1 MSTGRSSRSAG
12 NDARSDARERA
23 LHLLYEAHA
32 KSESGSSVVE
42 SQILAVDDLV
52 LEIVTGVD
60 GVTAFADEIIAEN
73 AIGWTL
79 ARMPVIDLIVLRI
92 ATIKSRLLRDC
103 CSNLFFSWFFFV
115 ILSHIS
121 SFQYS
126 SIFINIPEN
135 PPTDMNIDEYWNQ
148 CYLI

>member
-32 KSESGSSVVE
+32 KSETGTSIVE
-42 SQILAVDDLV
+42 SQILAVDDLA
-52 LEIVTGVD
+52 LEIVHGVD

-92 ATIKSRLLRDC
+92 AIFELKSRPDVPTA
-103 CSNLFFSWFFFV
+103 V
-115 ILSHIS
+115 ILNEAVELAKTFSTDESGRFVNGILSTIS
-121 SFQYS
+121 KKVRQ
-126 SIFINIPEN
+126 
-135 PPTDMNIDEYWNQ
+135 
-148 CYLI
+148 

>member
-42 SQILAVDDLV
+42 SQILPVDDLV
-52 LEIVTGVD
+52 LEIVSGVD
-60 GVTAFADEIIAEN
+60 DVTAFADEIIAEN

-92 ATIKSRLLRDC
+92 AIFELKSRPDVPTA
-103 CSNLFFSWFFFV
+103 V
-115 ILSHIS
+115 ILNEAVELAKTFSTDESGRFVNGILSTIS
-121 SFQYS
+121 KKVRQ
-126 SIFINIPEN
+126 
-135 PPTDMNIDEYWNQ
+135 
-148 CYLI
+148 

>member
-32 KSESGSSVVE
+32 KSETGTSIVE
-42 SQILAVDDLV
+42 SQVLAVDDLV
-52 LEIVTGVD
+52 LEIVHGVD

-92 ATIKSRLLRDC
+92 AIFELKARPDVPTA
-103 CSNLFFSWFFFV
+103 V
-115 ILSHIS
+115 ILNEAVELAKTFSTDESGRFVNGILSTIS
-121 SFQYS
+121 KMVRQ
-126 SIFINIPEN
+126 
-135 PPTDMNIDEYWNQ
+135 
-148 CYLI
+148 

>member
-32 KSESGSSVVE
+32 KSESGSSIVE
-42 SQILAVDDLV
+42 SQVLAVDELV
-52 LEIVTGVD
+52 LEIVRGVD
-60 GVTAFADEIIAEN
+60 GVTAFADEIITEN

-92 ATIKSRLLRDC
+92 AIFELKSRPDVPTA
-103 CSNLFFSWFFFV
+103 V
-115 ILSHIS
+115 ILNEAVELAKTFS
-121 SFQYS
+121 
-126 SIFINIPEN
+126 
-135 PPTDMNIDEYWNQ
+135 TDESGRFVNGILSTIAKKVRQ
-148 CYLI
+148 

>member
-32 KSESGSSVVE
+32 KSETGTSIVE
-42 SQILAVDDLV
+42 SQVLAVDDLV
-52 LEIVTGVD
+52 LEIVHGVD

-92 ATIKSRLLRDC
+92 AIFELKSRPDVPTAVVLNEAVELAKT
-103 CSNLFFSWFFFV
+103 FSTDESGRFV
-115 ILSHIS
+115 NGILSTIS
-121 SFQYS
+121 KKVRQ
-126 SIFINIPEN
+126 
-135 PPTDMNIDEYWNQ
+135 
-148 CYLI
+148 

>member
-32 KSESGSSVVE
+32 KSETGTSIVE
-42 SQILAVDDLV
+42 SQVLAVDDLV
-52 LEIVTGVD
+52 LEIVHGVD

-73 AIGWTL
+73 AVGWTL

-92 ATIKSRLLRDC
+92 AIFELKSRPEVPTA
-103 CSNLFFSWFFFV
+103 V
-115 ILSHIS
+115 ILNEAVELAKTFSTDESGRFVNGILSTIS
-121 SFQYS
+121 KKVRQ
-126 SIFINIPEN
+126 
-135 PPTDMNIDEYWNQ
+135 
-148 CYLI
+148 

>member
-12 NDARSDARERA
+12 NDARTDARERA

-32 KSESGSSVVE
+32 KSETGTSIVE
-42 SQILAVDDLV
+42 SQVLAVDDLV
-52 LEIVTGVD
+52 LEIVHGVD

-92 ATIKSRLLRDC
+92 AIFELKSRPDVPTA
-103 CSNLFFSWFFFV
+103 V
-115 ILSHIS
+115 ILNEAVELAKTFSTDESGRFVNGILSTIS
-121 SFQYS
+121 KKVRQ
-126 SIFINIPEN
+126 
-135 PPTDMNIDEYWNQ
+135 
-148 CYLI
+148 

>member
-32 KSESGSSVVE
+32 KSESGSSIVE
-42 SQILAVDDLV
+42 SQVLAVDDLV
-52 LEIVTGVD
+52 LEIVHGVD
-60 GVTAFADEIIAEN
+60 DVTAFADEIIAEN

-92 ATIKSRLLRDC
+92 AIFELKSRPDVPTA
-103 CSNLFFSWFFFV
+103 V
-115 ILSHIS
+115 ILNEAVELAKTFSTDESGRFVNGILSTIS
-121 SFQYS
+121 KKVRQ
-126 SIFINIPEN
+126 
-135 PPTDMNIDEYWNQ
+135 
-148 CYLI
+148 

>member
-32 KSESGSSVVE
+32 KSETGSSIVE
-42 SQILAVDDLV
+42 SQVLAVDDLV
-52 LEIVTGVD
+52 LEIVHGVD

-92 ATIKSRLLRDC
+92 AIFELKARPDVPTA
-103 CSNLFFSWFFFV
+103 V
-115 ILSHIS
+115 ILNEAVELAKTFSTDESGRFVNGILSTIS
-121 SFQYS
+121 KKVRQ
-126 SIFINIPEN
+126 
-135 PPTDMNIDEYWNQ
+135 
-148 CYLI
+148 

>member
-32 KSESGSSVVE
+32 KSETGTSIVE
-42 SQILAVDDLV
+42 SQVLAVDDLV
-52 LEIVTGVD
+52 LEIVHGVD
-60 GVTAFADEIIAEN
+60 DVTAFADEIIAEN

-92 ATIKSRLLRDC
+92 AIFELKSRPDVPTA
-103 CSNLFFSWFFFV
+103 V
-115 ILSHIS
+115 ILNEAVELAKTFSTDESGRFVNGILSTIS
-121 SFQYS
+121 KKVRQ
-126 SIFINIPEN
+126 
-135 PPTDMNIDEYWNQ
+135 
-148 CYLI
+148 

>member
-32 KSESGSSVVE
+32 KSETGTSIVE
-42 SQILAVDDLV
+42 SQVLAVDDLV
-52 LEIVTGVD
+52 LEIVHGVD

-92 ATIKSRLLRDC
+92 TIFELKSRPDVPTA
-103 CSNLFFSWFFFV
+103 V
-115 ILSHIS
+115 ILNEAVELAKTFSTDESGRFVNGILSTIS
-121 SFQYS
+121 KKVRQ
-126 SIFINIPEN
+126 
-135 PPTDMNIDEYWNQ
+135 
-148 CYLI
+148 

>member
-42 SQILAVDDLV
+42 SQILPVDDLV
-52 LEIVTGVD
+52 LEIVSGVD
-60 GVTAFADEIIAEN
+60 DVTAFADEIIAEN

-92 ATIKSRLLRDC
+92 AIFELKARPDVPTA
-103 CSNLFFSWFFFV
+103 V
-115 ILSHIS
+115 ILNEAVELAKTFSTDESGRFVNGILSTIS
-121 SFQYS
+121 KKVRQ
-126 SIFINIPEN
+126 
-135 PPTDMNIDEYWNQ
+135 
-148 CYLI
+148 

>member
-42 SQILAVDDLV
+42 SQILPVDDLV
-52 LEIVTGVD
+52 LEIVSGVD
-60 GVTAFADEIIAEN
+60 DVTTFADEIIAEN

-92 ATIKSRLLRDC
+92 AIFELKSRPDVPTA
-103 CSNLFFSWFFFV
+103 V
-115 ILSHIS
+115 ILNEAVELAKTFSTDESGRFVNGILSTIS
-121 SFQYS
+121 KKVRQ
-126 SIFINIPEN
+126 
-135 PPTDMNIDEYWNQ
+135 
-148 CYLI
+148 

>member
-32 KSESGSSVVE
+32 KSESGSSIVE
-42 SQILAVDDLV
+42 SQVLAVDDLV
-52 LEIVTGVD
+52 LEIVQGVD
-60 GVTAFADEIIAEN
+60 GVTAFADEIITEN

-92 ATIKSRLLRDC
+92 AIFELKSRPDVPTA
-103 CSNLFFSWFFFV
+103 V
-115 ILSHIS
+115 ILNEAVELAKTFS
-121 SFQYS
+121 
-126 SIFINIPEN
+126 
-135 PPTDMNIDEYWNQ
+135 TDESGRFVNGILSTIAKRVRQ
-148 CYLI
+148 

>member
-42 SQILAVDDLV
+42 SQILPVDDLV
-52 LEIVTGVD
+52 LEIVSGVD

-73 AIGWTL
+73 AVGWTL

-92 ATIKSRLLRDC
+92 AIFELKSRPDVPTA
-103 CSNLFFSWFFFV
+103 V
-115 ILSHIS
+115 ILNEAVELAKTFSTDESGRFVNGILSTIS
-121 SFQYS
+121 KKVRQ
-126 SIFINIPEN
+126 
-135 PPTDMNIDEYWNQ
+135 
-148 CYLI
+148 

>member
-32 KSESGSSVVE
+32 KSESGSSIVE
-42 SQILAVDDLV
+42 SQVLAVDDLV
-52 LEIVTGVD
+52 LEIVQGVD
-60 GVTAFADEIIAEN
+60 GATAFADEIITEN

-92 ATIKSRLLRDC
+92 AIFELKSRPDVPTA
-103 CSNLFFSWFFFV
+103 V
-115 ILSHIS
+115 ILNEAVELAKTFS
-121 SFQYS
+121 
-126 SIFINIPEN
+126 
-135 PPTDMNIDEYWNQ
+135 TDESGRFVNGILSTIAKKVRQ
-148 CYLI
+148 

>member
-32 KSESGSSVVE
+32 KSESGSSIVE
-42 SQILAVDDLV
+42 SQVLAVDDLV
-52 LEIVTGVD
+52 LEIVRGVD

-92 ATIKSRLLRDC
+92 AIFELKSRPDVPTA
-103 CSNLFFSWFFFV
+103 V
-115 ILSHIS
+115 ILNEAVELAKTFSTDESGRFVNGILSTIS
-121 SFQYS
+121 KKVRQ
-126 SIFINIPEN
+126 
-135 PPTDMNIDEYWNQ
+135 
-148 CYLI
+148 

>member
-32 KSESGSSVVE
+32 KSETGTSIVE
-42 SQILAVDDLV
+42 SQVLAVDDLV
-52 LEIVTGVD
+52 LEIVHGVD
-60 GVTAFADEIIAEN
+60 GVTAFADEIMAEN

-92 ATIKSRLLRDC
+92 AIFELKARPDVPTA
-103 CSNLFFSWFFFV
+103 V
-115 ILSHIS
+115 ILNEAVELAKTFSTDESGRFVNGILSTIS
-121 SFQYS
+121 KKVRQ
-126 SIFINIPEN
+126 
-135 PPTDMNIDEYWNQ
+135 
-148 CYLI
+148 

>member
-32 KSESGSSVVE
+32 KSETGTSIVE
-42 SQILAVDDLV
+42 SQVLAVDDLV
-52 LEIVTGVD
+52 LEIVHGVD
-60 GVTAFADEIIAEN
+60 GVTAFADEISAEN

-92 ATIKSRLLRDC
+92 AIFELKSRPDVPTA
-103 CSNLFFSWFFFV
+103 V
-115 ILSHIS
+115 ILNEAVELAKTFSTDESGRFVNGILSTIS
-121 SFQYS
+121 KKVRQ
-126 SIFINIPEN
+126 
-135 PPTDMNIDEYWNQ
+135 
-148 CYLI
+148 

>member
-12 NDARSDARERA
+12 NDARPDARERA

-42 SQILAVDDLV
+42 SQILPVDDLV
-52 LEIVTGVD
+52 LEIVSGVD
-60 GVTAFADEIIAEN
+60 DVTAFADEIIAEN

-92 ATIKSRLLRDC
+92 AIFELKSRPDVPTA
-103 CSNLFFSWFFFV
+103 V
-115 ILSHIS
+115 ILNEAVELAKTFSTDESGRFVNGILSTIS
-121 SFQYS
+121 KKVRQ
-126 SIFINIPEN
+126 
-135 PPTDMNIDEYWNQ
+135 
-148 CYLI
+148 

>member
-32 KSESGSSVVE
+32 KSETGTSIVE
-42 SQILAVDDLV
+42 SQVLAVDDLV
-52 LEIVTGVD
+52 LEIVHGVD

-92 ATIKSRLLRDC
+92 AIFELKSRTDVPTA
-103 CSNLFFSWFFFV
+103 V
-115 ILSHIS
+115 ILNEAVELAKTFSTDESGRFVNGILSTIS
-121 SFQYS
+121 KKVRQ
-126 SIFINIPEN
+126 
-135 PPTDMNIDEYWNQ
+135 
-148 CYLI
+148 

>member
-1 MSTGRSSRSAG
+1 MSTARPSRSAG

-32 KSESGSSVVE
+32 KSASGTSVVE
-42 SQILAVDDLV
+42 SQVLAVDDLV

-60 GVTAFADEIIAEN
+60 GVTAKADEIIAEN

-92 ATIKSRLLRDC
+92 AIFELMSRPDVPTAGILNEAVELAKT
-103 CSNLFFSWFFFV
+103 FSTDESGRFV
-115 ILSHIS
+115 NGILSTIA
-121 SFQYS
+121 QKVR
-126 SIFINIPEN
+126 
-135 PPTDMNIDEYWNQ
+135 
-148 CYLI
+148 L

>member
-32 KSESGSSVVE
+32 KSATGASVIE
-42 SQILAVDDLV
+42 SQVLPVDDLV
-52 LEIVTGVD
+52 LEIVSGVD
-60 GVTAFADEIIAEN
+60 SVTAIADEIIAEN

-92 ATIKSRLLRDC
+92 AIFELKSRPDVPTA
-103 CSNLFFSWFFFV
+103 V
-115 ILSHIS
+115 ILNEAVELAKTFS
-121 SFQYS
+121 
-126 SIFINIPEN
+126 
-135 PPTDMNIDEYWNQ
+135 TDESGRFVNGILSTIAKKVRQ
-148 CYLI
+148 

>member
-32 KSESGSSVVE
+32 KSETGTSIVE
-42 SQILAVDDLV
+42 SQVLAVDDLV
-52 LEIVTGVD
+52 LEIVHGVD
-60 GVTAFADEIIAEN
+60 GVTALADEIIAEN

-92 ATIKSRLLRDC
+92 AIFELKSRPDVPTA
-103 CSNLFFSWFFFV
+103 V
-115 ILSHIS
+115 ILNEAVELAKTFSTDESGRFVNGILSTIS
-121 SFQYS
+121 KKVRQ
-126 SIFINIPEN
+126 
-135 PPTDMNIDEYWNQ
+135 
-148 CYLI
+148 

>member
-32 KSESGSSVVE
+32 KSETGTSIVD
-42 SQILAVDDLV
+42 SQVLAVDDLV
-52 LEIVTGVD
+52 LEIVHGVD

-92 ATIKSRLLRDC
+92 AIFELKSRPDVPTA
-103 CSNLFFSWFFFV
+103 V
-115 ILSHIS
+115 ILNEAVELAKTFSTDESGRFVNGILSTIS
-121 SFQYS
+121 KKVRQ
-126 SIFINIPEN
+126 
-135 PPTDMNIDEYWNQ
+135 
-148 CYLI
+148 

>member
-32 KSESGSSVVE
+32 KSETGTSIVE
-42 SQILAVDDLV
+42 SQVLAVDDLV
-52 LEIVTGVD
+52 LEIVHGVD

-92 ATIKSRLLRDC
+92 AIFELKSRPDVPTA
-103 CSNLFFSWFFFV
+103 V
-115 ILSHIS
+115 ILNEAVELAKTFSTDESGRFVNGILSTIS
-121 SFQYS
+121 KMVRQ
-126 SIFINIPEN
+126 
-135 PPTDMNIDEYWNQ
+135 
-148 CYLI
+148 

>member
-32 KSESGSSVVE
+32 KSETGTSIVE

-52 LEIVTGVD
+52 LEIVHGVD

-79 ARMPVIDLIVLRI
+79 DRMPVIDLIVLRI
-92 ATIKSRLLRDC
+92 AIFELKSRPDVPTA
-103 CSNLFFSWFFFV
+103 V
-115 ILSHIS
+115 ILNEAVELAKTFSTDESGRFVNGILSTIS
-121 SFQYS
+121 KKVRQ
-126 SIFINIPEN
+126 
-135 PPTDMNIDEYWNQ
+135 
-148 CYLI
+148 

>member
-32 KSESGSSVVE
+32 KSESGSSIVE
-42 SQILAVDDLV
+42 SQVLAVDDLV
-52 LEIVTGVD
+52 IEIVQGVD
-60 GVTAFADEIIAEN
+60 GVTAFADEIITEN

-92 ATIKSRLLRDC
+92 AIFELKSRPDVPTA
-103 CSNLFFSWFFFV
+103 V
-115 ILSHIS
+115 ILNEAVELAKTFS
-121 SFQYS
+121 
-126 SIFINIPEN
+126 
-135 PPTDMNIDEYWNQ
+135 TDESGRFVNGILSTIAKKVRQ
-148 CYLI
+148 

>member
-42 SQILAVDDLV
+42 SQILPVDDLV
-52 LEIVTGVD
+52 LEIVSGVD
-60 GVTAFADEIIAEN
+60 DVTAVADEIIAEN

-92 ATIKSRLLRDC
+92 AIFELKSRPDVPTA
-103 CSNLFFSWFFFV
+103 V
-115 ILSHIS
+115 ILNEAVELAKTFSTDESGRFVNGILSTIS
-121 SFQYS
+121 KKVRQ
-126 SIFINIPEN
+126 
-135 PPTDMNIDEYWNQ
+135 
-148 CYLI
+148 

>member
-32 KSESGSSVVE
+32 KSETGTSIVE
-42 SQILAVDDLV
+42 SQVLAVDDLV
-52 LEIVTGVD
+52 LEIVHGVD
-60 GVTAFADEIIAEN
+60 GITAFADEIIAEN

-92 ATIKSRLLRDC
+92 AIFELKARPDVPTA
-103 CSNLFFSWFFFV
+103 V
-115 ILSHIS
+115 ILNEAVELAKTFSTDESGRFVNGILSTIS
-121 SFQYS
+121 KKVRQ
-126 SIFINIPEN
+126 
-135 PPTDMNIDEYWNQ
+135 
-148 CYLI
+148 

>member
-32 KSESGSSVVE
+32 KSETGSSIVE

-52 LEIVTGVD
+52 LEIVHGVD
-60 GVTAFADEIIAEN
+60 GVIAFADEIIAEN

-92 ATIKSRLLRDC
+92 AIFELKSRPDVPTA
-103 CSNLFFSWFFFV
+103 V
-115 ILSHIS
+115 ILNEAVELAKTFSTDESGRFVNGILSTIS
-121 SFQYS
+121 KKVRQ
-126 SIFINIPEN
+126 
-135 PPTDMNIDEYWNQ
+135 
-148 CYLI
+148 